1 MSDLSKINSD
11 MRLTAIKTVLRNHPF
26 LIEKLTKENG
36 AFDTTATPE
45 TLDLDDPGDILVRLA
60 WDIWNGGGET
70 ELDKVFNQLS
80 EEDFVAFIDGMK
92 DFLALRKK
100 IHFAYVS
107 GMEDD

>member
-1 MSDLSKINSD
+1 MSDLAAINSE
-11 MRLTAIKTVLRNHPF
+11 MRVTAIKTILRNHPF
-26 LIEKLTKENG
+26 IIEKMIKANDT
-36 AFDTTATPE
+36 FDTNATPE
-45 TLDLDDPGDILVRLA
+45 ALDLDDPADILVRLA